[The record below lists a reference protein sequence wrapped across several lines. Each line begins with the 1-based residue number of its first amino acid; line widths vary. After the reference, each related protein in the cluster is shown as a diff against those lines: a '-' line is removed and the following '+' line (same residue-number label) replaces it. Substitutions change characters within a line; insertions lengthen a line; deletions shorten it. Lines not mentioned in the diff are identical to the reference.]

1 MLPRNVYILSH
12 SRTPIGSFLSAL
24 APVTASQ
31 LGSVAIEGAVSAAR
45 IDKADVDLG
54 IMGQVVSAGCGQAP
68 ARQAIL
74 GASLPA
80 STDVFSVNKVC
91 SSGMKSICLGA
102 SSIVL
107 GESKCV
113 VAGGMESM
121 SNIPHVLRKGR
132 LGGQRL
138 GPISMDDL
146 AVTDGLW
153 DVYNNIHMGRCAE
166 KTAKEFN
173 VSREAQDQ
181 FALESYRRANEAWST
196 GRIVEEISPVQVP
209 KDKKSYHIV
218 DKDEEPSNL
227 RIEKVASLKSA
238 FMDNGTITPANAS
251 KLNDGASAVVL
262 GSEEFVKSNNLKPI
276 ARIVSFADFSQDPI
290 DFSIAPRGAIELAL
304 RRANLNVRDIDYW
317 EINEAFSSVPIVN
330 AGLLKIDL
338 SRVNVDGGAVAIGHP
353 IGASGSRIVGTLSR
367 ILKQRNGRFGCAA
380 ICNGGGGS
388 TAIIIEN
395 MTSR

>member
-1 MLPRNVYILSH
+1 MLPRSVYILSH
-12 SRTPIGSFLSAL
+12 SRTPVGSFLSSL

-31 LGSVAIEGAVSAAR
+31 LGSVAIEGAISSAR
-45 IDKADVDLG
+45 IDKSDVDLG
-54 IMGQVVSAGCGQAP
+54 IIGQVVSAGCGQAP
-68 ARQAIL
+68 ARQAML
-74 GASLPA
+74 GASIPA
-80 STDVFSVNKVC
+80 STEVFSVNKVC

-102 SSIVL
+102 SSISL
-107 GESKCV
+107 GESRCV

-132 LGGQRL
+132 IGGQRL
-138 GPISMDDL
+138 GSISMDDL

-166 KTAKEFN
+166 KTVKDFGI
-173 VSREAQDQ
+173 SRQSQDEY
-181 FALESYRRANEAWST
+181 ALESYKRANEAWSS
-196 GRIVEEISPVQVP
+196 GRIVEEISPVQIQ
-209 KDKKSYHIV
+209 KDKKIVHVV

-227 RIEKVASLKSA
+227 RVDKVASLKSA
-238 FMDNGTITPANAS
+238 FMDNGTITAANAS

-262 GSEEFVKSNNLKPI
+262 ASEEFVKSNNLRPM
-276 ARIVSFADFSQDPI
+276 ARILSFADFSQDPI

-304 RRANLNVRDIDYW
+304 RRASLNVRDIDYW

-330 AGLLKIDL
+330 AKLLKIDL

-353 IGASGSRIVGTLSR
+353 IGASGSRIVGTLAR
-367 ILKQRNGRFGCAA
+367 ILKQRNARFGCAA

-388 TAIIIEN
+388 TAIVIEN
-395 MTSR
+395 MSV